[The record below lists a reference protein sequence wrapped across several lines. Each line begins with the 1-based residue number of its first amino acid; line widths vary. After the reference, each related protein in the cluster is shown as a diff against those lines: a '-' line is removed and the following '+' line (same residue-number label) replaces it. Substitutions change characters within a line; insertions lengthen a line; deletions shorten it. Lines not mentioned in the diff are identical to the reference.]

1 MRLIIG
7 LIVCIFS
14 LVSYCGSREF
24 NPVTGERQYIGLTA
38 RQEIELGLQAVPG
51 MLKAYGG
58 LHPDQKL
65 QKIIDA
71 TGFTLVQNSRAK
83 DTPWQFEFHL
93 LKDPKTVNAFA
104 LPGGQ
109 VFITTGLYNLFSTKD
124 QLAAVLAHEIAH
136 VLARHSSQQIA
147 KANLTNGLIDAVIVV
162 SGDASAGQISAV
174 IGQLINMSFSRKD
187 EVQADQVGVFVMADA
202 GYDAAGMVELMQILE
217 KTATIRMPEFF
228 STHPNPENR
237 TGKIQQAIRDYH
249 SKNLTKGEIYESSR
263 QGYGAH

>member
-14 LVSYCGSREF
+14 LVSYCGSKEF
-24 NPVTGERQYIGLTA
+24 NPVTGENQYIGLTA
-38 RQEIELGLQAVPG
+38 RQEIELGLQAVPE
-51 MLKAYGG
+51 MIKTYGG

-65 QKIIDA
+65 QKNIDSV
-71 TGFTLVQNSRAK
+71 GFKLIQQSRAK
-83 DTPWQFEFHL
+83 DTPWKFEFHL
-93 LKDPKTVNAFA
+93 LKDSKTINAFA

-109 VFITTGLYNLFSTKD
+109 VFITSGLYSLFSSDD

-162 SGDASAGQISAV
+162 SGDASAGQISAIV
-174 IGQLINMSFSRKD
+174 GQLVNMSFSRKD
-187 EVQADQVGVFVMADA
+187 EVQADHIGVYVMSDA
-202 GYDAAGMVELMQILE
+202 GYNPGGMIELIQLLE
-217 KTATIRMPEFF
+217 KTATIRIPEFF

-237 TGKIQQAIRDYH
+237 IGKIQQAIKDYQ
-249 SKNLTKGEIYESSR
+249 SKDLT
-263 QGYGAH
+263 QGKKHEPS

>member
-24 NPVTGERQYIGLTA
+24 NPVTGEHQYIGLTT
-38 RQEIELGLQAVPG
+38 RQEIELGLQAVPE

-71 TGFTLVQNSRAK
+71 AGLSLVQNSRAK

-109 VFITTGLYNLFSTKD
+109 VFITAGLYGLFSTRD

-162 SGDASAGQISAV
+162 SGDASTGQISAI
-174 IGQLINMSFSRKD
+174 IGQLVNMSFSRKD
-187 EVQADQVGVFVMADA
+187 EVQADQLGVFVMADA
-202 GYDAAGMVELMQILE
+202 GYDPAGMVELMQLLE
-217 KTATIRMPEFF
+217 KKATVRMPEFF

-237 TGKIQQAIRDYH
+237 IGKIEQAIREYH
-249 SKNLTKGEIYESSR
+249 QHHGKEGKIHESS
-263 QGYGAH
+263 G